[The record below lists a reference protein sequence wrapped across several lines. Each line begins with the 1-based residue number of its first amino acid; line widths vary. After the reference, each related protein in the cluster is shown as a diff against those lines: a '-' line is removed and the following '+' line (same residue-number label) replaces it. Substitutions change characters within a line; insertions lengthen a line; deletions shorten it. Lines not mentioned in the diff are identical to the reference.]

1 MTNKNIVIVTFFL
14 LAGLL
19 AFLFSLMQPIY
30 YSKNFAVQFPYVQT
44 KYQGEIEKQYPLN
57 FDEVRELLTGNSF
70 LDRVINDEKLLEKS
84 CYTCVRTSWK
94 AMNTT
99 YITFVIKTK
108 SIQDTQII
116 SDKIKKEALI
126 QLNLYRDKY
135 LQNQIKPIFPNKNDY
150 SVFDAEILTES
161 TITKQKYFTWSHF
174 FIMILSLFSIFY
186 FIFKKPKTKNQKPK
200 IF

>member
-1 MTNKNIVIVTFFL
+1 MTNKNLAIFASSFL
-14 LAGLL
+14 IAGLL

-30 YSKNFAVQFPYVQT
+30 YTKNFALQFPFIQT
-44 KYQGEIEKQYPLN
+44 KYQGVIEKQYPLN

-70 LDRVINDEKLLEKS
+70 LDKVINDEKLLEKS

-116 SDKIKKEALI
+116 SDKIKKEGLI
-126 QLNLYRDKY
+126 QLNLYRDNY
-135 LQNQIKPIFPNKNDY
+135 LKNQIKPIFPNKNDY
-150 SVFDAEILTES
+150 SVSSAEILTES
-161 TITKQKYFTWSHF
+161 TITAQKYFTWSHF
-174 FIMILSLFSIFY
+174 FVMILSLFSIFY
-186 FIFKKPKTKNQKPK
+186 FVLKTKKQK
-200 IF
+200 FF

>member
-1 MTNKNIVIVTFFL
+1 MTNKNLAIFASSFL
-14 LAGLL
+14 IAGLL

-30 YSKNFAVQFPYVQT
+30 YTKNFVLQFPYIQT
-44 KYQGEIEKQYPLN
+44 KYQGVVEKQYPLN

-70 LDRVINDEKLLEKS
+70 LDKVINDEKLLEKS

-116 SDKIKKEALI
+116 SDKIKKEGLI
-126 QLNLYRDKY
+126 QLNLYRDNY
-135 LQNQIKPIFPNKNDY
+135 LKNQIKPIFPNENDY
-150 SVFDAEILTES
+150 SVSSAEILTES
-161 TITKQKYFTWSHF
+161 TITAQKYFTWSHF
-174 FIMILSLFSIFY
+174 FVMILSLFSIFY
-186 FIFKKPKTKNQKPK
+186 FVLKTKKQK
-200 IF
+200 FF